1 LSFGKKSNT
10 ANVLVFDF
18 RNSINTRNDRV
29 FESDTKTSTKTR
41 FLYRQFQPSRHP
53 LPTNTKTTLKFI
65 TDFALFLLGGIA
77 LFYLSYLIRSNRT
90 IETTTAGVDK
100 ATIAEDNRVV
110 SENTPAP
117 TTTDTT
123 RVHVERALPVT
134 TPTTGVISTLPDSSE
149 DPIVQ
154 AAHED
159 GVAWY
164 QAHPKTTLSGTEL
177 IEIGKGCAL
186 KRHLRGITAD
196 AYAWHFYSAIERLTA
211 ADSN

>member
-1 LSFGKKSNT
+1 MR
-10 ANVLVFDF
+10 FDDSGW
-18 RNSINTRNDRV
+18 NGPPQ
-29 FESDTKTSTKTR
+29 TSTG
-41 FLYRQFQPSRHP
+41 HP
-53 LPTNTKTTLKFI
+53 LPKNTKTTLKFL
-65 TDFALFLLGGIA
+65 TDVALFLLGGIA
-77 LFYLSYLIRSNRT
+77 LFYSSYLISSNRT

-100 ATIAEDNRVV
+100 AAIAEDNRVV

-123 RVHVERALPVT
+123 QVHVERALPVT
-134 TPTTGVISTLPDSSE
+134 TPTSGVISALPDSSE

-164 QAHPKTTLSGTEL
+164 QAHPKTTLSGAEL
-177 IEIGKGCAL
+177 IDIGKGYAL